1 MDTLADDFGYV
12 YLVIGTDDI
21 SFSVDQI
28 ETNLLVLYAGT
39 DMEPKCISFL
49 KSLNGFLNSK
59 SSIPRRELT
68 NMLYSFRFT
77 ESLIDEICYSQLTND
92 LINSTEGNV
101 MYTDHE
107 WVVEFEHE
115 KDLMEDLPYVLEYL
129 KELQLENK
137 LKKMTKYGFMRYTGE
152 MLAKRIKE
160 ESKQDQEIN
169 KAKLKQLNKI
179 QEEIV
184 AYNLEN
190 KERIEEMRAKESKME
205 NVPRKDEIDENL
217 NDLKEN
223 GTSKEIKILEIECDS
238 KDQKD
243 KNKNNYNILNNSEFI
258 ARKREKVNNISNHS
272 ELIAQNRNRKFKV
285 LEHSINKINN
295 NMEDKYIK
303 QLEKSVIKYG
313 DIPNLKEKWKQ
324 FREYKSRANTL
335 NNDEWEKYHE
345 LENWIIWTIE
355 IIDKLESAYCLGN
368 KVKLKELWK
377 KYEEWIVNETGLH
390 ARMTKYLQM
399 MNWIYNNG

>member
-12 YLVIGTDDI
+12 YLVIGTDNI

-49 KSLNGFLNSK
+49 KSLNGVLNSK

-129 KELQLENK
+129 KELQLEND

-160 ESKQDQEIN
+160 ESKQNQEIN

-179 QEEIV
+179 QEEIE

-190 KERIEEMRAKESKME
+190 KERIDEMRAKESKLE
-205 NVPRKDEIDENL
+205 DVLRKDKIDENS
-217 NDLKEN
+217 NELKEN
-223 GTSKEIKILEIECDS
+223 GTVKEVKILEIESDCEH
-238 KDQKD
+238 QKD

-258 ARKREKVNNISNHS
+258 ARKQEKVNNISNHS
-272 ELIAQNRNRKFKV
+272 ELIAQNMNRKIKV
-285 LEHSINKINN
+285 LEHSINKIN

-303 QLEKSVIKYG
+303 QLEKNVIKYA

-335 NNDEWEKYHE
+335 NNEEWEKYHE

-355 IIDKLESAYCLGN
+355 IIDKMESAYCLGN
-368 KVKLKELWK
+368 KAKLKELWK

>member
-28 ETNLLVLYAGT
+28 KTNLLVLYAGT
-39 DMEPKCISFL
+39 DVEPKCISFL
-49 KSLNGFLNSK
+49 KSLNSVLNSK
-59 SSIPRRELT
+59 SSIPRKELT

-107 WVVEFEHE
+107 WVIEFEHE
-115 KDLMEDLPYVLEYL
+115 NDLMEDLPYVLEYL
-129 KELQLENK
+129 KELQMENN
-137 LKKMTKYGFMRYTGE
+137 LKKLTKYGFMRYTGE

-160 ESKQDQEIN
+160 ESKLDKEID

-179 QEEIV
+179 QKEIA
-184 AYNLEN
+184 AYNLEHR
-190 KERIEEMRAKESKME
+190 ERIEEMRAKEAKME
-205 NVPRKDEIDENL
+205 NEQENDELDKISP
-217 NDLKEN
+217 DLEEN
-223 GTSKEIKILEIECDS
+223 GTNKEIKILEIKNDS
-238 KDQKD
+238 NDQKD
-243 KNKNNYNILNNSEFI
+243 KNKNNYNILHNSEFI
-258 ARKREKVNNISNHS
+258 ARKQEIVNNISNHS
-272 ELIAQNRNRKFKV
+272 ELIAQNMDEKFKV
-285 LEHSINKINN
+285 LEHSINKIN

-324 FREYKSRANTL
+324 FREYKVRANTL
-335 NNDEWEKYHE
+335 NNDEWDKYHE

-355 IIDKLESAYCLGN
+355 IIDNMESAYCQGN

-377 KYEEWIVNETGLH
+377 KYEEWIINETGLH

-399 MNWIYNNG
+399 MNWTYNNG

>member
-1 MDTLADDFGYV
+1 
-12 YLVIGTDDI
+12 
-21 SFSVDQI
+21 
-28 ETNLLVLYAGT
+28 
-39 DMEPKCISFL
+39 
-49 KSLNGFLNSK
+49 
-59 SSIPRRELT
+59 
-68 NMLYSFRFT
+68 MLYSFRFT

-205 NVPRKDEIDENL
+205 NVQRKDEIDENL

-223 GTSKEIKILEIECDS
+223 GTSKETKILEIECDS